1 MTTTTE
7 QTYRGIIRMPDGS
20 TGTFYI
26 SNVKSVA
33 EAQAALKNESG
44 ARTALILVP
53 KGTHT
58 KPKSGPVGPQEVA

>member
-20 TGTFYI
+20 KGTFEI

-53 KGTHT
+53 KETHIH
-58 KPKSGPVGPQEVA
+58 PKSSPQGPQEVA